1 MPGHV
6 FEETLKNGTPYLIR
20 PIAPDDVNRL
30 DRLYKALSPQ
40 SIYFRFMAPLERLPR
55 ALVQSLCD
63 VNPEREFAL
72 AAEVR
77 AGRRREF
84 IGAARWLRDP
94 HDPAAAQIMLV
105 VADGWTNLG
114 AGRTLYRR
122 LIPIA
127 REHGIRSMR
136 GLILE
141 SNFKMI
147 SMLVNSEFTM
157 DTDIAGELISFSF
170 DISF

>member
-1 MPGHV
+1 MPEHV
-6 FEETLKNGTPYLIR
+6 FEETLKNGAPYLIR

-30 DRLYKALSPQ
+30 GRLYKSLSPQ

-55 ALVQSLCD
+55 ALVRDLCD

-77 AGRRREF
+77 QGRAREF
-84 IGAARWLRDP
+84 IGAARWLRES
-94 HDPAAAQIMLV
+94 HDPQAAQIMLV

-127 REHGIRSMR
+127 RERGIRTMR
-136 GLILE
+136 GLILD

-147 SMLVNSEFTM
+147 SMLVNSEFTL
-157 DTDIAGELISFSF
+157 DTDIQDGLVSFSF
-170 DISF
+170 NIGD